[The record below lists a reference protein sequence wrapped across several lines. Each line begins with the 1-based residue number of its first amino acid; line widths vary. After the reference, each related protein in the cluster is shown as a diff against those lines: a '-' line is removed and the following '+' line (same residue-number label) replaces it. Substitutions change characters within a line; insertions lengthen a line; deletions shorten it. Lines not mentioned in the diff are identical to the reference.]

1 MKKIY
6 WTKIW
11 IKYDFYFLRLLL
23 LKPWPWDYSDDFLFT
38 FVSSWFFS
46 NSFLFF
52 ISSLSALFLSNS
64 FFLSSFSYLSFS
76 WSTQICLHSS
86 DWGSNLAEPSGFLT
100 FLSVVFFRRLHG
112 TLAWRTPL
120 TTWRSATIEER
131 RGRPNLEQRWGRNSG
146 VIEDKVRSWAAVT
159 SSSTSRISPGESSVP
174 EGWRDN
180 SSPRLEECISPCL
193 PFSALWG
200 VLEWQTWA
208 GQSIAPL
215 QGSLCQSQ
223 IEWFIFISNK
233 TFVLIHLLY
242 YHTFIWK
249 YFLSF
254 PSQ

>member
-100 FLSVVFFRRLHG
+100 FLSVVLFGRLHG

-120 TTWRSATIEER
+120 TTWRSVAT
-131 RGRPNLEQRWGRNSG
+131 
-146 VIEDKVRSWAAVT
+146 
-159 SSSTSRISPGESSVP
+159 STSTSHTISTVSS
-174 EGWRDN
+174 
-180 SSPRLEECISPCL
+180 
-193 PFSALWG
+193 FSVSILWG
-200 VLEWQTWA
+200 SQDNHKASEHSWRN
-208 GQSIAPL
+208 PL
-215 QGSLCQSQ
+215 C
-223 IEWFIFISNK
+223 
-233 TFVLIHLLY
+233 
-242 YHTFIWK
+242 
-249 YFLSF
+249 
-254 PSQ
+254 